1 MAGTRRTVD
10 VYLIYTDEIKRTW
23 LHVIDLKY
31 GKGVTVSAET
41 NRQVQA
47 YCNLLRE
54 KHPNVRHFRGRS
66 YNLVLAMANRKR
78 SR

>member
-1 MAGTRRTVD
+1 MAGNTRTVD

-41 NRQVQA
+41 NRHVQA

-54 KHPNVRHFRGRS
+54 KHPNVRHFADDRTTSCWRWPTANGR
-66 YNLVLAMANRKR
+66 
-78 SR
+78 